1 MNIKVIVTR
10 TEEDDGV
17 DQTVT
22 FEQNNV
28 GDHVQDSLR
37 FYLEAM
43 TVMGFTYIESL
54 QANSTSGNTWS
65 SDDFSL

>member
-1 MNIKVIVTR
+1 MDIKVIVTR
-10 TEEDDGV
+10 TEEVDGV
-17 DQTVT
+17 DQIATL
-22 FEQNNV
+22 EQKDV
-28 GDHVQDSLR
+28 GDYVQDSLR